1 MMSAFPQSLLNPPD
15 RLRIRRDRKKRGAA
29 DARSPQNRT
38 VRSPQHRNGVTAVGF
53 YPAIRIKFL
62 QQNRMMFPERHHAVA
77 VTPGADMQN
86 GRKIRREKDRFR
98 IRPFHFRC
106 RNLSSSQNGFSETDL
121 RTLFQIPDNLRRCCK
136 TMQKNPVALHA
147 NRAIGKTGQRNPDAF
162 AILRRRCGCGGKALR
177 QSRIRDESGEN
188 GIQKIA
194 QSPAPD
200 RGMKRRPIV
209 RRGKSSSINSVRFA
223 LQIVGVLLQNFQRT
237 PQTARS
243 KRETLRKHRNQIQT
257 QKVASV
263 TIGPVRGIGPP
274 DLPATAQ
281 FHLHIGAGK
290 MPQRT
295 HKLHAVDNGVK
306 PHRRQPRCIRSAEQ
320 TQEQIFRPVIRL
332 MSECDNR
339 PGRFAAKLFPCIQT
353 QPPCR
358 RFVPLARLAASSD
371 IQRNREKRNRQ
382 FHAFFAAPRL
392 VGIAFRPA
400 QTVVEMHRAKFKMK
414 RR

>member
-1 MMSAFPQSLLNPPD
+1 MSAFLQSLLNPPD
-15 RLRIRRDRKKRGAA
+15 SLRIRRNRKECGAA

-38 VRSPQHRNGVTAVGF
+38 VRSPQHRNGITAVGF

-77 VTPGADMQN
+77 VPPGADMQN
-86 GRKIRREKDRFR
+86 GRKIRREKNRFR
-98 IRPFHFRC
+98 IRPFHFRR

-121 RTLFQIPDNLRRCCK
+121 WSLFQIPDNLRRLCK

-147 NRAIGKTGQRNPDAF
+147 NRAIGKTGQWNPDAF
-162 AILRRRCGCGGKALR
+162 AILRRRCGSGRKALR
-177 QSRIRDESGEN
+177 QSRIRNESGEN

-194 QSPAPD
+194 QRPAPD
-200 RGMKRRPIV
+200 RGMKRRPVV
-209 RRGKSSSINSVRFA
+209 RSAKSSSINSVRLA
-223 LQIVGVLLQNFQRT
+223 LQTVGVLLQNFQRT

-257 QKVASV
+257 QKVAPV
-263 TIGPVRGIGPP
+263 TIGPVREIGPP
-274 DLPATAQ
+274 ALPAAAQ
-281 FHLHIGAGK
+281 FRLHIGTGK
-290 MPQRT
+290 TQQRA
-295 HKLHAVDNGVK
+295 HKLHSFDNGMK
-306 PHRRQPRCIRSAEQ
+306 PHRRQPRCVRTAEQ
-320 TQEQIFRPVIRL
+320 TQKQIFRPVICL

-339 PGRFAAKLFPCIQT
+339 PGCFAAKPFPRLQT

-358 RFVPLARLAASSD
+358 RFIPLARLAASSD
-371 IQRNREKRNRQ
+371 IQRNREERNRQ

-392 VGIAFRPA
+392 IGIAFRTA
-400 QTVVEMHRAKFKMK
+400 QAVVEMHRAKFKMK

>member
-53 YPAIRIKFL
+53 NPAIRIKFL
-62 QQNRMMFPERHHAVA
+62 QQNRMMFPERNHAVP
-77 VTPGADMQN
+77 VPSRTDMQN

-147 NRAIGKTGQRNPDAF
+147 NRAIGKTGQRNPDTF
-162 AILRRRCGCGGKALR
+162 AILRRRRNRGGKAFR
-177 QSRIRDESGEN
+177 QCRVRNESGKI
-188 GIQKIA
+188 GVQKIT

-200 RGMKRRPIV
+200 RGMKRRPVV

-332 MSECDNR
+332 MSERDNR

>member
-38 VRSPQHRNGVTAVGF
+38 VRSPQHRNGVAAVGF

-86 GRKIRREKDRFR
+86 GRKIRREKDRFL

-200 RGMKRRPIV
+200 RGMKRRPVV

-306 PHRRQPRCIRSAEQ
+306 PHRRQPRCIRTAEQ
-320 TQEQIFRPVIRL
+320 TQKQIFRPVIRL
-332 MSECDNR
+332 MPERNNS
-339 PGRFAAKLFPCIQT
+339 PGRLAAKPFPRLQT
-353 QPPCR
+353 QPPRR
-358 RFVPLARLAASSD
+358 RFIPLPSLTAPAD
-371 IQRNREKRNRQ
+371 IQRNREKRNRE
-382 FHAFFAAPRL
+382 FRAFFAAPRL
-392 VGIAFRPA
+392 VGVAFRPA
-400 QTVVEMHRAKFKMK
+400 QTVVEMNRAKLEMK